1 MEEKNNQALLR
12 TEVEKSSPP
21 VFVIGSARSGTS
33 ILSRLI
39 RDYLKVSFGTESQF
53 IVRVFKRLGRY
64 GDLRQGRNLGRLLSD
79 LQGERCFQRWKKFGF
94 SFDPVRICGRL
105 RKKSYSG
112 LLEAIF
118 MDLAIHN
125 KMHRWGDKT
134 PEYINDLDV
143 LLRLFPN
150 AKFVHIVRDGRDV
163 ALSTFQTHFGAKNI
177 GEAALAWNKQM
188 ASVEA
193 FKKTAGPC
201 QLIEIKYEEFIEKP
215 VETFYRLI
223 DFLEIDDPDGSIETN
238 VRRNIASELFQGNYF
253 KWKTRLSR
261 KEQTIFEKVNYE
273 YLRKW
278 GYPTVTDGSLS
289 VRPLEKFYWRFDN
302 AVKRLARLDIWK
314 DNLYKLK
321 VRLRYLGKGI
331 KRNRT

>member
-1 MEEKNNQALLR
+1 MKATN
-12 TEVEKSSPP
+12 TKYPP
-21 VFVIGSARSGTS
+21 LFVIGSARSGTS

-39 RDYLKVSFGTESQF
+39 RDYLRISFGTESQF
-53 IVRVFKRLGRY
+53 IVRVFKKLGGY
-64 GDLRQGRNLGRLLSD
+64 GDLRQGQNMDGLIAD
-79 LQGERCFQRWKKFGF
+79 LHSERCFQRWKKFGYE
-94 SFDPVRICGRL
+94 FDPVRIRQKIQ
-105 RKKSYSG
+105 KKSYSG

-118 MDLAIHN
+118 MDLARHN

-143 LLRLFPN
+143 LLRLFPQ

-177 GEAALAWNKQM
+177 GKAALEWNQQM
-188 ASVEA
+188 VCVEMFKKSVEP
-193 FKKTAGPC
+193 G
-201 QLIEIKYEEFIEKP
+201 QLVEIKYEEFIQKP
-215 VETFYRLI
+215 VETFCRLI
-223 DFLEIDDPDGSIETN
+223 EFLEIDDPGGSIETR
-238 VRRNIASELFQGNYF
+238 VKRNIAGELFKGNYF

-278 GYPTVTDGSLS
+278 GYSTVTDGSLS
-289 VRPLEKFYWRFDN
+289 VRPWEKFYWRFDN
-302 AVKRLARLDIWK
+302 AVKRLTRLDTWK